1 MKKLT
6 TKSLVLMGVFTA
18 LLLIFSLTPLG
29 TIPMGPLPLSISLNV
44 IPVALAAV
52 TLGPAGGAAAGAIF
66 GIMSFL
72 QCFGIGVPSG
82 MGAAL
87 LAINPFLAFIQRF
100 IPRLLDGFLVGV
112 IFRAVAKRFNG
123 YAACA
128 AAGFCSAFL
137 NTLFFMSALI
147 LLFGNTEYVQ
157 KLMDGRNVFVFI
169 CAFVGINAVCEMAAS
184 TLLTGAIGSALIKAK
199 MIKLPAAK
207 TAAE

>member
-29 TIPMGPLPLSISLNV
+29 TIPIGPLSISLNV

-82 MGAAL
+82 MGATL

-112 IFRAVAKRFNG
+112 IFRAVAKSFNG

-137 NTLFFMSALI
+137 NTLFFMSSLV

-184 TLLTGAIGSALIKAK
+184 TLLTGTIGSALIKAK